1 MSTVMIT
8 MTRKIFPMIIMND
21 QMTIKASV
29 EEPWAVCHHQRHSGS
44 LQTTSAHSITISTST
59 PSSSFSSSSA
69 ASTSSIQRSYSWA
82 TSYSISSSSI
92 WEWET
97 VSPSVY
103 LVGQLRKF
111 TTRETRD
118 GLRLTINFRLLIDH
132 QLITCLLQRITT
144 WPSVFYNHTQLRHWV
159 VDFCSIG
166 GWHLALPHFGKSH
179 CKTTIHIHI
188 CIGRYYTVHFVCLL
202 AFSIIQTLICWSQ
215 HVVDI
220 AMALT
225 LLQHLDSKWRTFKES
240 CQL

>member
-1 MSTVMIT
+1 
-8 MTRKIFPMIIMND
+8 MTKNIFPTIIMND
-21 QMTIKASV
+21 QMIIKASAA
-29 EEPWAVCHHQRHSGS
+29 EPWAVCHHQRHRSS

-82 TSYSISSSSI
+82 TNYSISSSSI

-118 GLRLTINFRLLIDH
+118 GLRLTINFRLLIVTNWSPVSYKGSPLDH
-132 QLITCLLQRITT
+132 LSFMI
-144 WPSVFYNHTQLRHWV
+144 TQLRHWV